1 MGNNAVISDLYVP
14 NISVCAHAEQKDYSL
29 TYYSNPYDRKNPS
42 TDNEDISK

>member
-14 NISVCAHAEQKDYSL
+14 NISICEHAEQKDYLL
-29 TYYSNPYDRKNPS
+29 TYYSNPDDRKNPS